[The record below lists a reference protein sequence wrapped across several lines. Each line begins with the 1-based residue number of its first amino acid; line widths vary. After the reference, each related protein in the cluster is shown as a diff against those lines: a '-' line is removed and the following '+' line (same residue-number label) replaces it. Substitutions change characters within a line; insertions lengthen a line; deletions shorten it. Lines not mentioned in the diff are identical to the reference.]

1 MNYDMIFEIV
11 FSNDTIFK
19 NINLEEAELILC
31 TYKKASYN
39 ADIIRPIEID
49 KGERLCNEV
58 YNAISQIIIRNKF
71 DIFQNRKNSIYKDED
86 FEVDFSDMI
95 CDYKSLG
102 DIAKKRFDYIIISD
116 YIEFLKNCTY
126 LISQH
131 EEIIITKNYKK
142 FISEIGLVFNINI
155 LNNYPESTDGID
167 DDEEYFKEKL
177 IETHLYI

>member
-39 ADIIRPIEID
+39 TDIIRPIEID
-49 KGERLCNEV
+49 KGERVCNEV

-95 CDYKSLG
+95 CEYKYLG

-126 LISQH
+126 LISQN